1 MADHKIK
8 IYGKDWSIR
17 FTTTIPKGE
26 FGYCTSPDQKDRH
39 VAINSRLG
47 TDKMTAVIC
56 HELAHAC
63 LWPIG
68 EEAIEELGEVVA
80 NALLDPDILERLGL
94 ARVDRH
100 GS

>member
-1 MADHKIK
+1 MGEQKIK
-8 IYGKDWSIR
+8 IYGKDWAVR

-26 FGYCTSPDQKDRH
+26 FGYCTSPDHDDRH

-47 TDKMTAVIC
+47 TDKTVAVIC

-68 EEAIEELGEVVA
+68 EEAVEELGEVVA
-80 NALLDPDILERLGL
+80 QVLLNPQIMERLGSE
-94 ARVDRH
+94 RVKR